1 MNRTANDMFGFQ
13 ATVATAAR
21 AHSWLATKPVP
32 STYVAKT
39 NGIRH
44 RPPGEST

>member
-1 MNRTANDMFGFQ
+1 MFGLH

-21 AHSWLATKPVP
+21 AHRWLVTAPVP
-32 STYVAKT
+32 STYVAAAKAKS

-44 RPPGEST
+44 RPPGDPI